1 MKKNRTRKKERHWCL
16 TLFLAVIFFS
26 SFCKIFS
33 PYLNVFYGKQNLLL
47 SLLSFCHC
55 VSVIAIFKWN
65 KRGFWVFAIT
75 ACLHILLNFY
85 YFDHTY
91 PAFME
96 IFRPNVVDYDWF
108 THVFVW
114 IISSLGGLIGLVSLY
129 ALLQIGGNKKAWT
142 QLEEHQYVEK

>member
-75 ACLHILLNFY
+75 ACLHMLL
-85 YFDHTY
+85 D
-91 PAFME
+91 
-96 IFRPNVVDYDWF
+96 
-108 THVFVW
+108 VFED
-114 IISSLGGLIGLVSLY
+114 GGNCEEY
-129 ALLQIGGNKKAWT
+129 ALSLVPDRDF
-142 QLEEHQYVEK
+142 EYH